1 MNIVLG
7 IISIIAIF
15 SIVVCM
21 EKMFKKEGLYVWIS
35 IATIMA
41 NILVCKSIDI
51 LGLTASLGNVMFA
64 SIFLATDILSEK
76 YDVKDSRKAV
86 MLAIASQI
94 IFILATTLAVSYIPS
109 ETDLSN
115 ESMKTLFSINA
126 RVSIS
131 SIVMFGASNMLDIY
145 LFEKL
150 KKKFPKQLWLRNNVS
165 TIISNCLE
173 NYFFVFFAF
182 VGIYEY
188 STILSIATT
197 TSILEIIIA
206 ICDTPFMYIAKKL
219 K

>member
-7 IISIIAIF
+7 IISIIATF

-21 EKMFKKEGLYVWIS
+21 EKVFKKEGLYVWIS

-41 NILVCKSIDI
+41 NIFVCKSIDI
-51 LGLTASLGNVMFA
+51 LGITASLGNVMFA

-86 MLAIASQI
+86 ILAIVSQI
-94 IFILATTLAVSYIPS
+94 IFIMATTLTVSYIPS

-131 SIVMFGASNMLDIY
+131 SIVMFGVSNMLDIY

-150 KKKFPKQLWLRNNVS
+150 KRKFPKQLWLRNNVS

-182 VGIYEY
+182 VGIYDY
-188 STILSIATT
+188 NTILSIATT

-206 ICDTPFMYIAKKL
+206 ICDTPFMYISKKL

>member
-7 IISIIAIF
+7 IISIIATF
-15 SIVVCM
+15 SIVVGI
-21 EKMFKKEGLYVWIS
+21 EKIFKKEGLYVWIS

-41 NILVCKSIDI
+41 NILVCKSIEI
-51 LGLTASLGNVMFA
+51 FGVTASLGNVMFA

-86 MLAIASQI
+86 ILAIVSQI
-94 IFILATTLAVSYIPS
+94 IFIMTTTLAISYIPS

-115 ESMKTLFSINA
+115 DSMKTLFSINT

-150 KKKFPKQLWLRNNVS
+150 KRKFPKQLWLRNNVS

-182 VGIYEY
+182 VGIYDY
-188 STILSIATT
+188 NTILSIATT

-206 ICDTPFMYIAKKL
+206 ICDTPFMYISKKL

>member
-7 IISIIAIF
+7 IISIIATF

-35 IATIMA
+35 IATITA

-145 LFEKL
+145 LFEKI
-150 KKKFPKQLWLRNNVS
+150 KKKFPKQLWLRNNIS

-182 VGIYEY
+182 VGIYDY

-206 ICDTPFMYIAKKL
+206 IYDTPFMYIAKKL

>member
-7 IISIIAIF
+7 IISIIATF

-35 IATIMA
+35 IATITA
-41 NILVCKSIDI
+41 NILVCKIIDI

-145 LFEKL
+145 LFEKI

-182 VGIYEY
+182 VGIYDY
-188 STILSIATT
+188 SSILSIATT

>member
-7 IISIIAIF
+7 IISIIATF

-86 MLAIASQI
+86 MLAIVSQI

-115 ESMKTLFSINA
+115 KSMKTLFPINA

-182 VGIYEY
+182 VGIYNY
-188 STILSIATT
+188 GTILSIATT

>member
-1 MNIVLG
+1 
-7 IISIIAIF
+7 
-15 SIVVCM
+15 M

-35 IATIMA
+35 IATITA

-86 MLAIASQI
+86 ILAIVSQI
-94 IFILATTLAVSYIPS
+94 IFIMTTTLAISYIPS

-115 ESMKTLFSINA
+115 DSMKTLFSINT

-150 KKKFPKQLWLRNNVS
+150 KRKFPKQLWLRNNVS

-182 VGIYEY
+182 VGIYNY

>member
-7 IISIIAIF
+7 IISIIATF
-15 SIVVCM
+15 SIVVGI
-21 EKMFKKEGLYVWIS
+21 EKIFKKEGLSVWIS
-35 IATIMA
+35 IATITA

-51 LGLTASLGNVMFA
+51 LELTASLGNVMFA

-86 MLAIASQI
+86 ILAIVSQI
-94 IFILATTLAVSYIPS
+94 IFIMTTTLAISYIPS

-115 ESMKTLFSINA
+115 DSMKTLFSINT

-150 KKKFPKQLWLRNNVS
+150 KRKFPKQLWLRNNVS

-182 VGIYEY
+182 VGIYNY
-188 STILSIATT
+188 STILSIETT